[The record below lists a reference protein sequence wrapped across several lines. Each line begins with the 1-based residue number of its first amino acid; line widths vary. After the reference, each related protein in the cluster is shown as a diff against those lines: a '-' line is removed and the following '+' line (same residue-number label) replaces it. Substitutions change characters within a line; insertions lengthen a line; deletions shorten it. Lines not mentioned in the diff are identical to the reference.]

1 MVDSFCKGWVQ
12 QNKFSIFEI
21 ISFIYIYY
29 INNLFM
35 RAWGEQIWSLNVA
48 VLMMWSWKCEIPTDV
63 HDSHST
69 VVVPWKNVHGFQCE
83 CFSDSAH
90 IWSVANN
97 NNKFLFWPE
106 FRPPV
111 TLHPGS
117 FEAASWGRLKF
128 LKHLLLLFTFS
139 ENPFPE
145 HCESKAKCTYNKS
158 PAQKLKHWI
167 TVPGQR
173 SNKELR
179 RCQHF
184 LS

>member
-1 MVDSFCKGWVQ
+1 MVDSLCKGWVQ
-12 QNKFSIFEI
+12 QNEFSIFEI
-21 ISFIYIYY
+21 ICYIYIYIYY

-90 IWSVANN
+90 ISSVANN

-111 TLHPGS
+111 TLHPRS

-139 ENPFPE
+139 EKPIPRALRE
-145 HCESKAKCTYNKS
+145 QSKVHLQQIPCTETETLNYS
-158 PAQKLKHWI
+158 PRPKIK
-167 TVPGQR
+167 
-173 SNKELR
+173 
-179 RCQHF
+179 
-184 LS
+184 